1 MREAERYLKVSRR
14 TIGRLVGEGRIAAAK
29 VGRAYR
35 FLKSE
40 LDRFLAGVS
49 GDASEREEDRVR
61 ARALWRRLR
70 EGLYE
75 SDSSADNHDS
85 IYER

>member
-1 MREAERYLKVSRR
+1 MSEAERYLKVSRK

-40 LDRFLAGVS
+40 LDRFLASRRRGDVVS
-49 GDASEREEDRVR
+49 EELRDQ
-61 ARALWRRLR
+61 ARAFWERLR

-75 SDSSADNHDS
+75 SDSRADDHDS
-85 IYER
+85 IYDR